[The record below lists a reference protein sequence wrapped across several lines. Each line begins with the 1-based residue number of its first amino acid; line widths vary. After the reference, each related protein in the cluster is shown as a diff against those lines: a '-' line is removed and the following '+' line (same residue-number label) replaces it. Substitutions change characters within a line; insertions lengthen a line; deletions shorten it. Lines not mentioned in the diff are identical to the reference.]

1 MPTVFT
7 RIIDGELPG
16 TFVHRDD
23 VCVSFMS
30 INPLAE
36 GHVLVVPRAEVDQW
50 TDLSADVCAHL
61 MSVSRSIGRAQKN
74 AFGCP
79 RAGLIIA
86 GFEVPHCHVHVI
98 PTRTIEDLSFENAR
112 SSVSPAELE
121 AAAARIRAG
130 LAVEGVRPVD
140 A

>member
-1 MPTVFT
+1 M
-7 RIIDGELPG
+7 
-16 TFVHRDD
+16 HRDD

-61 MSVSRSIGRAQKN
+61 MSLSRAIGRAQKS

-121 AAAARIRAG
+121 SAAARIRAR
-130 LAVEGVRPVD
+130 LTVEGVRPVD